1 MHPPPRLFGR
11 TGELEILGQLV
22 ANARRG
28 RSAVLVVRGE
38 PGIGKTELLRQL
50 IAEVPGFGVA
60 RVAGVESEMELPF
73 AGLHQ
78 LCAPMLDRLGS
89 LAEPQR
95 RALSVAFGLASG
107 DSPDRFMVALAVLS
121 LMSETS
127 EEHPILCV
135 VDDTQWLDQASAQV
149 LGFVARR
156 LLAESIALVFA
167 VRTPDP
173 GAAAPDHLAG
183 LPEL

>member
-11 TGELEILGQLV
+11 TGELEILGQLI

-50 IAEVPGFGVA
+50 AAEATGFAVA
-60 RVAGVESEMELPF
+60 RGAGVESERELPF

-78 LCAPMLDRLGS
+78 LCAPMLGRLGS

-95 RALSVAFGLASG
+95 RALSIAFGLASG
-107 DSPDRFMVALAVLS
+107 DSPDRVMVGLAALI
-121 LMSETS
+121 LMAEGG
-127 EEHPILCV
+127 PR
-135 VDDTQWLDQASAQV
+135 
-149 LGFVARR
+149 AR
-156 LLAESIALVFA
+156 
-167 VRTPDP
+167 
-173 GAAAPDHLAG
+173 
-183 LPEL
+183 